1 MPNLLADN
9 QPTRRSAPP
18 RPPRAAPP
26 RPQPRPSKVLAGVSA
41 ALLAAAIGLLIVEA
55 IALVV
60 WMAEPRSSAP
70 LSGALRTGAAFWL
83 LGHGGRLQLP
93 AGTAG
98 LIPLGLSVIFAALAA
113 RAGASVS
120 RVRPSRSR
128 RRGILSAGLAVAVP
142 YGLIAAIVAGVAS
155 SGGLHVSALMT
166 GPSAF
171 VLAFVGATIG
181 AGRELPMAASKPGR
195 TRALLAG
202 VTVAGGTLL
211 AGAALL
217 AAIVLLFHISDA
229 AALAKPA
236 KAGAVGGVGLLAI
249 QLALAPNVITWSA
262 SYLLGPGF
270 AIGAGTLVSPGQTHL
285 GDVPAVPMLAA
296 LPSHAAPWPLYV
308 LFLIPIGAGV
318 LGGLTVVRRLPKA
331 PNLAGSA
338 LLGAGVGLGV
348 AVPLA
353 VVALLSG
360 GPVTAGRLATVGPA
374 ALPVGLMALLVIGL
388 PSVLAAVGLTWR
400 REQLRRRDP
409 SLAAALDVP
418 VSERITGRLQEL
430 GRDLSDWRGLVH
442 GIQRAPAAAGH
453 GIVTGLTV
461 LMGLPGLAVHWLFH
475 GSTPRPTRI
484 RREVAEP
491 NPEPG
496 KVSLI
501 KAPHDP
507 YELFRDSLDE
517 SVDESVD
524 TSVDDDVSGD
534 PVDHFFDDDDDTND
548 GGSDDT
554 GAPEIIDL
562 TDVAEDAQDDDQE
575 AVEEDTRAEC
585 DDYAAVVNGGESKG
599 RRPHLPKRLR
609 RKPKVIQLPD

>member
-26 RPQPRPSKVLAGVSA
+26 RPQPRPSRVLSGVSA
-41 ALLAAAIGLLIVEA
+41 ALLAAVIGLLMVEA
-55 IALVV
+55 VALVV

-70 LSGALRTGAAFWL
+70 LSDALRTGAAFWL
-83 LGHGGRLQLP
+83 LGHGGRLNLP

-98 LIPLGLSVIFAALAA
+98 LIPLGLSAIFASLAA

-128 RRGILSAGLAVAVP
+128 RRGILAAGLAVAVP
-142 YGLIAAIVAGVAS
+142 YGLVAAVVAGVAS
-155 SGGLHVSALMT
+155 SGGLHVSALT
-166 GPSAF
+166 AGSGAF
-171 VLAFVGATIG
+171 VLALIGAAIG
-181 AGRELPMAASKPGR
+181 AGRELPIAAPKPTR
-195 TRALLAG
+195 TRAVLAG
-202 VTVAGGTLL
+202 VVVAGSVLV

-217 AAIVLLFHISDA
+217 AAIVLVFHISDA

-249 QLALAPNVITWSA
+249 QAALAPNVITWSA

-270 AIGAGTLVSPGQTHL
+270 AIGAGTLVSPGHTRL

-338 LLGAGVGLGV
+338 LLGAGVGVGV
-348 AVPLA
+348 ALP
-353 VVALLSG
+353 VALAAMLSG

-374 ALPVGLMALLVIGL
+374 ALPVGLMALLEIGV
-388 PSVLAAVGLTWR
+388 PSVLAALALTWH
-400 REQLRRRDP
+400 REQLRRLDP
-409 SLAAALDVP
+409 VVAAGLDLP
-418 VSERITGRLQEL
+418 VSERIKDRLRGL
-430 GRDLSDWRGLVH
+430 GRRPSDWRGLVH
-442 GIQRAPAAAGH
+442 GIRQAPAAAGH
-453 GIVTGLTV
+453 GVVAGLRW
-461 LMGLPGLAVHWLFH
+461 LAALPGLGVHWLFH
-475 GSTPRPTRI
+475 GSTPQPSRVNRRTRL
-484 RREVAEP
+484 AEP
-491 NPEPG
+491 ESESG
-496 KVSLI
+496 KVNLV

-507 YELFRDSLDE
+507 YELFRDELDE
-517 SVDESVD
+517 
-524 TSVDDDVSGD
+524 
-534 PVDHFFDDDDDTND
+534 PDHLDQV
-548 GGSDDT
+548 
-554 GAPEIIDL
+554 IDL
-562 TDVAEDAQDDDQE
+562 TDEAVDADAEADVDDWDDPEDLADADQEPNDFAEAAPVAE
-575 AVEEDTRAEC
+575 
-585 DDYAAVVNGGESKG
+585 GKG

-609 RKPKVIQLPD
+609 RKPKVIKLPD